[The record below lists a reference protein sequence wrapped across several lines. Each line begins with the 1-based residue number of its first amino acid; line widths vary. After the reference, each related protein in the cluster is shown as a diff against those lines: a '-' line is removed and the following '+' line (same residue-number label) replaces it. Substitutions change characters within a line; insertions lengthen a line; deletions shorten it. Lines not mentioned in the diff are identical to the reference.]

1 MGWDASSGWNSLEPD
16 YFGFYKCEIAELLS
30 EDEDFLPSSL
40 QTPVSAE
47 NFNGNKT
54 SHYRKEY
61 NSASSSSL
69 FSNCIGPEVSGIK
82 MGLLKSLL
90 RQGVFA
96 LSEEVDEKVDV
107 VFNICRLQSFLR
119 FNESLITSS
128 SAGSDFDQG
137 NPCKKLKPSTLSSPA
152 SECQSVSASRGE
164 ISNNA
169 VNRCSESHTEAP
181 QLRSSPEGTKP
192 FHNACKLDGN
202 KGTQSL
208 LMNER
213 NRDCLLDI
221 NVGAAKEDQDVDDL
235 PFLLQNDSST
245 VGEVLKKHSDDLS
258 VMLEQMEQKLEELL
272 DIVMSKCRLMT
283 LSEKQQLQRMI
294 KNLPPRNLDSVVKI
308 IQRHRQSNVNENSC
322 HEIHI
327 DLEKEDNVTLW
338 RLYFYIEAV
347 ENAKKLRN
355 G

>member
-1 MGWDASSGWNSLEPD
+1 MGWDASSGWNNLEPD

-40 QTPVSAE
+40 QIPVSAE
-47 NFNGNKT
+47 NLNGNKA
-54 SHYRKEY
+54 SHRRKEC
-61 NSASSSSL
+61 NGASSSSL

-82 MGLLKSLL
+82 MVQLKSLL

-96 LSEEVDEKVDV
+96 LSEEVDEKVDF

-119 FNESLITSS
+119 FNGSLITSS

-152 SECQSVSASRGE
+152 SDCQDVGVSASRGE
-164 ISNNA
+164 ISNNTE
-169 VNRCSESHTEAP
+169 NRCTESHTEAP
-181 QLRSSPEGTKP
+181 QGRSSPEGTKP
-192 FHNACKLDGN
+192 FHNACRPDGD
-202 KGTQSL
+202 KGTESL
-208 LMNER
+208 LMNEK
-213 NRDCLLDI
+213 NSDCLLGI

-245 VGEVLKKHSDDLS
+245 VEEVLKKHSDDLS
-258 VMLEQMEQKLEELL
+258 VMLEKMEQKLEELL

-308 IQRHRQSNVNENSC
+308 IQRHRKSNANSC

>member
-1 MGWDASSGWNSLEPD
+1 MGWDASSGWNNLEPD

-40 QTPVSAE
+40 QIPVSAE
-47 NFNGNKT
+47 NLNGNKA
-54 SHYRKEY
+54 SHRRKEC
-61 NSASSSSL
+61 NGASSSSL

-82 MGLLKSLL
+82 MVQLKSLL

-96 LSEEVDEKVDV
+96 LSEEVDEASDCQDV
-107 VFNICRLQSFLR
+107 
-119 FNESLITSS
+119 
-128 SAGSDFDQG
+128 G
-137 NPCKKLKPSTLSSPA
+137 
-152 SECQSVSASRGE
+152 VSASRGE
-164 ISNNA
+164 ISNNTE
-169 VNRCSESHTEAP
+169 NRCTESHTEAP
-181 QLRSSPEGTKP
+181 QGRSSPEGTKP
-192 FHNACKLDGN
+192 FHNACRPDGD
-202 KGTQSL
+202 KGTESL
-208 LMNER
+208 LMNEK
-213 NRDCLLDI
+213 NSDCLLGI

-245 VGEVLKKHSDDLS
+245 VEEVLKKHSDDLS
-258 VMLEQMEQKLEELL
+258 VMLEKMEQKLEELL

-308 IQRHRQSNVNENSC
+308 IQRHRKSNANSC